1 MGEGT
6 NAEAFKRMKEKYL
19 RDAIEK
25 TAVEMHPETKSE
37 PGVTPF
43 SGISREST
51 PTGIMRE
58 SYKSVPNIIT
68 DGERRMSNMEAVLK
82 NMATMMQA
90 QDVLRQVAQ
99 TQQMPPPPPFDG
111 TNARGWILSMEQY
124 FQSMNLEEDKK
135 LSRIL
140 TFLTGKALNYYCSFG
155 KNNPGEQPTTWE
167 EFKNFILRTY
177 SSEPTL
183 SITAQLEAV
192 EFKGSIQDV
201 AIQFT
206 NILAQGNAP
215 PDEWL
220 KRAFIRVF
228 PWKMVRYLKLRKF
241 KTWREVKEHMEREY
255 AETRDL
261 AQDYFLGTSDLNK
274 KFMLRDA
281 EVVAAGWLNSPTA
294 DREKQR
300 LLGSTNVKG
309 NSGKRGSSSPRL
321 DGGSSNLGNSGNASE
336 QHGGRNFSAANAANV
351 NGNNQL
357 QQRLTGGPV
366 HQRTC
371 YTCHGVGHIAKVCP
385 NHNPE
390 TKKDGNRC
398 NKCGGMGH
406 WAPSCP
412 TPRIERVEQ
421 PRVHFATNN
430 EAQSGNVEA

>member
-1 MGEGT
+1 MGEEA
-6 NAEAFKRMKEKYL
+6 NSEAFKRMKEKYL
-19 RDAIEK
+19 RDSIEE
-25 TAVEMHPETKSE
+25 AAAEMYPETKSE

-51 PTGIMRE
+51 PTGMRRD
-58 SYKSVPNIIT
+58 SYKPAVNIVT

-99 TQQMPPPPPFDG
+99 TQQMPAPPPFDG
-111 TNARGWILSMEQY
+111 TNARAWIMSMEQY
-124 FQSMNLEEDKK
+124 FQSINLDEDKK

-220 KRAFIRVF
+220 KRAFVRVF
-228 PWKMVRYLKLRKF
+228 PWKMVRNLKLRKF
-241 KTWREVKEHMEREY
+241 RTWREVKEHMEREY
-255 AETRDL
+255 TEVRDL
-261 AQDYFLGTSDLNK
+261 AQDYFLGTSDTNK

-294 DREKQR
+294 EKEKQR
-300 LLGSTNVKG
+300 LLANANMKG
-309 NSGKRGSSSPRL
+309 NSSKRGSSSPRL
-321 DGGSSNLGNSGNASE
+321 DGGSPHLNNSGNASD
-336 QHGGRNFSAANAANV
+336 QQGGKNFNGANTANINRNHQS
-351 NGNNQL
+351 
-357 QQRLTGGPV
+357 QQRQTGGPAN
-366 HQRTC
+366 QRIC
-371 YTCHGVGHIAKVCP
+371 YTCQGVGHIAKVCP

-390 TKKDGNRC
+390 ARKEGNRC

-412 TPRIERVEQ
+412 TPRTERIEQ
-421 PRVHFATNN
+421 PRVHFADNN
-430 EAQSGNVEA
+430 EAPPGNVKA